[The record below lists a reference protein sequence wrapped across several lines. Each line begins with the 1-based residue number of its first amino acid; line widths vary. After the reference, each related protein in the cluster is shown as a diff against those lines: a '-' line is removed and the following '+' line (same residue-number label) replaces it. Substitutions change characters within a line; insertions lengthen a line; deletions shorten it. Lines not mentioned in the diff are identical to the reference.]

1 MKQQIKDSAII
12 LRRTNYSE
20 ADRVVTLLTANN
32 GKMSAMAKGVRK
44 AKSKLAGGLEL
55 FAVTEVTLL
64 PGKGEV
70 ATITSAR
77 MHKFYGAILH
87 DFDRMQFAY
96 ECVKLVGNAAET
108 IAEPELF
115 ELLNGSLAYLD
126 AGINTSIVEVWF
138 RLQYLQ
144 ILGTGINVAADV
156 QGAALQ
162 AEARYDF
169 NFAEG
174 AFALVPSGRFGAEH
188 IKYLRL
194 ASVKKPDILRQVSGV
209 DEVLQDCQ
217 WLVRRLMA

>member
-1 MKQQIKDSAII
+1 MKEQIKDSAII

-20 ADRVVTLLTANN
+20 ADRIVTLLTVRH

-55 FAVTEVTLL
+55 FAVSEVTLL

-77 MHKFYGAILH
+77 MHKFYGAILQ

-96 ECVKLVGNAAET
+96 ECVKLIGAAAET

-115 ELLNGSLAYLD
+115 DLLNGALAYLD
-126 AGINTSIVEVWF
+126 ATIPTPIVEVWF

-144 ILGTGINVAADV
+144 IMGTGINLVADV
-156 QGAALQ
+156 RGVPLQ
-162 AEARYDF
+162 PDARYDF
-169 NFAEG
+169 NVIEG
-174 AFALVPSGRFGAEH
+174 AFVLTPHGRFGAEH

-194 ASVKKPDILRQVSGV
+194 ASSKKPDILRQVSGTGN
-209 DEVLQDCQ
+209 VLQDCL
-217 WLVRRLMA
+217 WLAQRLMA

>member
-1 MKQQIKDSAII
+1 MKEQIKDSAII
-12 LRRTNYSE
+12 LRRTNYGE
-20 ADRVVTLLTANN
+20 ADRVVTLLTARN

-55 FAVTEVTLL
+55 FAVSEVTLL

-77 MHKFYGAILH
+77 MQKFYGAILQ

-96 ECVKLVGNAAET
+96 ECVKLVGSAAET

-126 AGINTSIVEVWF
+126 AGISTSIVEVWF

-144 ILGTGINVAADV
+144 ILGTGLNVAADAH
-156 QGAALQ
+156 GAPLQ
-162 AEARYDF
+162 AGARYDF
-169 NFAEG
+169 NFAEA
-174 AFALVPSGRFGAEH
+174 AFVLMPHGRFDAEH

-194 ASVKKPDILRQVSGV
+194 ANVKKPDVLRQVSGV
-209 DEVLQDCQ
+209 ESVLQDCL
-217 WLVRRLMA
+217 WLTRRLMS